1 MIYINMAAG
10 LIFFVD
16 FYSTKSFFPVHCLSW
31 LRSCLISGPVSSVWL
46 EERSFLD
53 FKGVITEAASPCC
66 ASSSDCSSSSFSH
79 LDMLEMVGSSSS
91 SSSSKSSGESARS
104 AAELCV

>member
-91 SSSSKSSGESARS
+91 SSSKSSGESARS

>member
-66 ASSSDCSSSSFSH
+66 ASSSDCSSSFSH
-79 LDMLEMVGSSSS
+79 LDMLEMVGS